1 MKFPIKDAQRV
12 HIYYISL
19 KKNQE
24 NENTIRENDN
34 VFSDVQK
41 KKPSLEH
48 SFIPEWFQCSAVTWP
63 WIIWL
68 LSSPLSTRDK
78 SFIKQ
83 K

>member
-48 SFIPEWFQCSAVTWP
+48 SFIPE
-63 WIIWL
+63 
-68 LSSPLSTRDK
+68 
-78 SFIKQ
+78 
-83 K
+83 